1 MSRTH
6 KETMFEDFDY
16 AAIDVIAAE
25 RRAREL
31 RAEAIRDAVRAA
43 ARWIAA
49 RVTQGRA
56 VPAQR
61 A

>member
-1 MSRTH
+1 MSR
-6 KETMFEDFDY
+6 KYKDSMFEDFDY
-16 AAIDVIAAE
+16 ASIDVIAAE

-31 RAEAIRDAVRAA
+31 RAQAIRDALRVV

-49 RVTQGRA
+49 RVSSLRIA
-56 VPAQR
+56 PSQR